1 MIHIKLWGLDTTS
14 FIENYLKQQTLRR
27 KWPYS
32 ELFWSAFSRI
42 RTGYGEILRISP
54 YSVRMREN
62 TDQDNSEYGHFSR
75 SEMRTGKS
83 KTPMHS
89 VIWFKIDVK
98 LILITDISIST
109 IWGSYATTF
118 LSWGLILHHKKF
130 VVTYSKTANLCCS
143 LVDELIQWHLQKL

>member
-1 MIHIKLWGLDTTS
+1 MEKYHCVKS
-14 FIENYLKQQTLRR
+14 V
-27 KWPYS
+27 
-32 ELFWSAFSRI
+32 RI
-42 RTGYGEILRISP
+42 RSFSGP
-54 YSVRMREN
+54 YFPAFGLNMDRYRVSLQNSVRMREN

-75 SEMRTGKS
+75 SEMLTGKS

-130 VVTYSKTANLCCS
+130 VITYSKTANLCCS

>member
-1 MIHIKLWGLDTTS
+1 MDTTR

-42 RTGYGEILRISP
+42 RTGYGEIRSISP
-54 YSVRMREN
+54 NSVRMREN

-89 VIWFKIDVK
+89 VI
-98 LILITDISIST
+98 
-109 IWGSYATTF
+109 
-118 LSWGLILHHKKF
+118 
-130 VVTYSKTANLCCS
+130 
-143 LVDELIQWHLQKL
+143 

>member
-1 MIHIKLWGLDTTS
+1 MFVQMPAWKVSIFGVILVRIFTHSDWI
-14 FIENYLKQQTLRR
+14 RR
-27 KWPYS
+27 
-32 ELFWSAFSRI
+32 EVLH
-42 RTGYGEILRISP
+42 ISP

-75 SEMRTGKS
+75 SEMLTGKS

-130 VVTYSKTANLCCS
+130 VITYSKTANLCCS